1 MTEQEIRDDEALR
14 VVAYLQG
21 VAHRQRVQRGDAL
34 PVERIKTEAY
44 RMGIVFCLS
53 AIRHNEHRKAGQC

>member
-14 VVAYLQG
+14 VVEYLQG
-21 VAHRQRVQRGDAL
+21 VAHRQMVQRGDAL
-34 PVERIKTEAY
+34 PVERLIMSVAY

-53 AIRHNEHRKAGQC
+53 AIRHNEHRK